1 MRLQSCAKLW
11 KIVNLSAITGYISL
25 NLRPCLAWCGQKIFF
40 LLNIGT
46 SCLCSSINDLSSLS
60 SSLAIVLKMDI
71 HETQYPTKA
80 ALGAENEEQKECNL
94 SKITKINLTLQL
106 PSEHHSSEHFF
117 FIELPCYVRF
127 EHFWFLHIWYTIR
140 TYTRHPVEMLW
151 FDFKRSSTAL
161 GLKRLPL

>member
-1 MRLQSCAKLW
+1 MRLQSCAIL
-11 KIVNLSAITGYISL
+11 KIVNLSAITGYFSL
-25 NLRPCLAWCGQKIFF
+25 NLRPFLAWCGQKIFS

-117 FIELPCYVRF
+117 LIELACYVLF
-127 EHFWFLHIWYTIR
+127 DIR
-140 TYTRHPVEMLW
+140 TFLIFTYLVYDKNLYPAFYKTH
-151 FDFKRSSTAL
+151 K
-161 GLKRLPL
+161 